1 MLDIFIVLRVYVFSF
16 VIFYLVV
23 CYFDVYRFRIFGFM
37 IFICMVYY
45 FIYIILWKLFNI
57 DLFVEFKYII
67 FYSIIVLLK
76 MINGWIK

>member
-1 MLDIFIVLRVYVFSF
+1 MLDIFIVLRVYVLSF